1 MHRCKLKPK
10 TRYDRR
16 RIIARA
22 KQGELTLCA
31 VQGIRRP
38 QLRSRL
44 CA

>member
-1 MHRCKLKPK
+1 MRRRK
-10 TRYDRR
+10 TTRHDRR

-22 KQGELTLCA
+22 KQPALTLSS

-38 QLRSRL
+38 GIRSRL

>member
-1 MHRCKLKPK
+1 MRRRK
-10 TRYDRR
+10 TTRHDRR

-22 KQGELTLCA
+22 KQGKITICA

-38 QLRSRL
+38 GIRSRL